1 MAAFTFGGYMNI
13 TIREVTEEDAEALS
27 AIYRPYVEE
36 TGITFEYVPP
46 DAEEFR
52 RRIQHTKEKYPYL
65 AACDEGRIIGYA
77 YAGTFIGRSA
87 SDWNVE
93 LSIYMDRNE
102 KGRGA
107 GRMLYEALEEKLR
120 KMGVINLYSAI
131 ACRQVSPMISWTM
144 EAAISMSTSDFMRRH
159 ISGSAVSKRAA
170 GSISSGWKRPSETR
184 KARRENFIHG
194 MK

>member
-1 MAAFTFGGYMNI
+1 MNI

-65 AACDEGRIIGYA
+65 AACDEGKIIGYA

-93 LSIYMDRNE
+93 LSIYMDRNDNGSRDFHE
-102 KGRGA
+102 HLGFHETAHFRKCGFKA
-107 GRMLYEALEEKLR
+107 GRWVDLIWMEKTIGD
-120 KMGVINLYSAI
+120 KEGAPGKFY
-131 ACRQVSPMISWTM
+131 P
-144 EAAISMSTSDFMRRH
+144 
-159 ISGSAVSKRAA
+159 
-170 GSISSGWKRPSETR
+170 
-184 KARRENFIHG
+184 
-194 MK
+194 

>member
-65 AACDEGRIIGYA
+65 AACDEGKIIGYA

-102 KGRGA
+102 KEEAQGA
-107 GRMLYEALEEKLR
+107 
-120 KMGVINLYSAI
+120 
-131 ACRQVSPMISWTM
+131 C
-144 EAAISMSTSDFMRRH
+144 FMKR
-159 ISGSAVSKRAA
+159 SKRNL
-170 GSISSGWKRPSETR
+170 GRWESSTCIPPLRAVR
-184 KARRENFIHG
+184 
-194 MK
+194 